1 MGIGAAVFVGS
12 VNKQMKH
19 VIRSNM
25 AKNYRHTWPVELKPV
40 KRRIQFQRAIV
51 LCWKR
56 FEKTFPDKYEMQLY
70 FSLRTCRNSRDSV
83 VDAMKSRF
91 VNRMIKKFNLNGV
104 VN

>member
-1 MGIGAAVFVGS
+1 
-12 VNKQMKH
+12 MKH
-19 VIRSNM
+19 TIRSNR

-40 KRRIQFQRAIV
+40 KRRIQFQRAVV

-56 FEKTFPDKYEMQLY
+56 FEKTFSDKYEMRQY
-70 FSLRTCRNSRDSV
+70 FRFRTCRDSV

-91 VNRMIKKFNLNGV
+91 VNRMIKKFNLNEV

>member
-1 MGIGAAVFVGS
+1 
-12 VNKQMKH
+12 MKH
-19 VIRSNM
+19 TIRSNR

-56 FEKTFPDKYEMQLY
+56 FEKTFLDKYEMRQY
-70 FSLRTCRNSRDSV
+70 FSFRTCRDSV

-104 VN
+104 VNE